1 MDTNIINPVAA
12 LATTPVVALP
22 IAIQPIDSTPVS
34 AANVSEVNPVTSSD
48 AISSTQT
55 VIAPTTNVVSQA
67 DAAVIVDISPPA
79 QLLAAASTLQQLADV
94 PGNPSFTDLLAG
106 TQNFVD
112 SFNNLQI
119 TAPDA
124 GLNAALDVLTNAAT
138 NTATNTAINAT
149 LNIAPSTTP
158 NAIINGGNA
167 LSDLAQL
174 GVNFSAATTSNTNE
188 SLTINPDTLQTAYN
202 ANPAVTS
209 DLVAQTAQS
218 LASALTAATATAAS
232 DPGTFAAGISATQV
246 DTNTSINLNANTNTQ
261 NLSNLSLNIGLDA
274 QSLSSLADA
283 ALSAALLETSSA
295 VVSTQLTSPA
305 EQAGLATNQTLNPTL
320 NPSQSQSQLQLQF
333 NADIESLTVPPN
345 SATANPAN
353 LTSASSSSV
362 TTPIATPITNPVVLL
377 QQAPLASTT
386 NAALTEDVNATP
398 LTTQSQL
405 NLLFQNPALLPQNNP
420 ALAAA
425 IAAYHV
431 KDSVTGSIIDID
443 TAKEEDIVNDV
454 EPVTKV
460 DPITDDLHRRT

>member
-1 MDTNIINPVAA
+1 MDTNIINPVTA

-22 IAIQPIDSTPVS
+22 IAIQPIDSTAVS
-34 AANVSEVNPVTSSD
+34 AANVSEVNPVTSPD

-124 GLNAALDVLTNAAT
+124 GLNAALDATINTALNAASGT
-138 NTATNTAINAT
+138 SLNAT
-149 LNIAPSTTP
+149 TT
-158 NAIINGGNA
+158 GGNA
-167 LSDLAQL
+167 ASDLAQI
-174 GVNFSAATTSNTNE
+174 GVNFSAATISNSNE

-232 DPGTFAAGISATQV
+232 DPGTFAAGISAAQV
-246 DTNTSINLNANTNTQ
+246 DTNTGINLNANTNTQ
-261 NLSNLSLNIGLDA
+261 NLSSVSLNTGLDT

-295 VVSTQLTSPA
+295 IISIQLTSPA

-320 NPSQSQSQLQLQF
+320 NPSQSQSQSQLQLQF
-333 NADIESLTVPPN
+333 NADIESRTVPLN

-362 TTPIATPITNPVVLL
+362 TTPIAIPIANPVVLL
-377 QQAPLASTT
+377 QQVPLASTT
-386 NAALTEDVNATP
+386 NTALTEAVNATP

>member
-34 AANVSEVNPVTSSD
+34 AANVSEVNPVTSLD

-55 VIAPTTNVVSQA
+55 VIAPTTNAVSQA

-138 NTATNTAINAT
+138 NTATNAT

-167 LSDLAQL
+167 LSDLAQI
-174 GVNFSAATTSNTNE
+174 GVNFSATTTSNTNE

-218 LASALTAATATAAS
+218 LASALTAATATAAG
-232 DPGTFAAGISATQV
+232 DPGTFAAGVSATQV

-261 NLSNLSLNIGLDA
+261 NLSSLSLNTGLDA

-295 VVSTQLTSPA
+295 IISTQLTSTA

-362 TTPIATPITNPVVLL
+362 TNPVVLL

-386 NAALTEDVNATP
+386 NTALTEDVNATP

>member
-1 MDTNIINPVAA
+1 MDTNIINPVTT
-12 LATTPVVALP
+12 LATTPIVALP
-22 IAIQPIDSTPVS
+22 IAIQPIDSTAVS
-34 AANVSEVNPVTSSD
+34 AANVIEVNPVTSPD

-94 PGNPSFTDLLAG
+94 PGNLSFTDLLAG

-112 SFNNLQI
+112 SFNNLQ
-119 TAPDA
+119 TTVPDA
-124 GLNAALDVLTNAAT
+124 GLNAALDATT
-138 NTATNTAINAT
+138 NTALNAASGTSPNAT
-149 LNIAPSTTP
+149 TTGGSTV
-158 NAIINGGNA
+158 
-167 LSDLAQL
+167 SDLAQI
-174 GVNFSAATTSNTNE
+174 GVNFSAATISNSNE
-188 SLTINPDTLQTAYN
+188 SLTIDPDTLQTAYN

-218 LASALTAATATAAS
+218 VASALTAATATAAS
-232 DPGTFAAGISATQV
+232 DPGTFAAGINATQV

-261 NLSNLSLNIGLDA
+261 NLSSVSLNTGLDA

-295 VVSTQLTSPA
+295 IISTQFTSPA
-305 EQAGLATNQTLNPTL
+305 EQAGLSTNQTLNPTL
-320 NPSQSQSQLQLQF
+320 NPSQSQLQLQF
-333 NADIESLTVPPN
+333 NADIESLTIPPN

-362 TTPIATPITNPVVLL
+362 TTPIATPIANPVVLL
-377 QQAPLASTT
+377 QQVPLASTT
-386 NAALTEDVNATP
+386 NTALTEAVNATP